1 MERSSVSRHRQR
13 CLLVGISVM
22 AGMVVTASV
31 AWACTANPAAGQ
43 NETLDAIYDQ
53 VHCQVLHQSPAPC
66 EGHDP
71 TMAPVT
77 FVAHGSGPLYNGKVV
92 DVYQD
97 NDDTDATPGRFLSGI
112 GGCDG
117 GDDVRGTITY
127 GSQTVGNSRV
137 GTGSGVL
144 VATDGPGLY
153 GICAGP
159 SQDLSAI
166 GQFIFM

>member
-1 MERSSVSRHRQR
+1 MENVMSTSRRKG
-13 CLLVGISVM
+13 LLAGATAAAGMLVM
-22 AGMVVTASV
+22 ASV
-31 AWACTANPAAGQ
+31 GWACTANPAAGQ

-53 VHCQVLHQSPAPC
+53 VHCQVLHQSPPGC
-66 EGHDP
+66 EGYDP
-71 TMAPVT
+71 NAAPVT
-77 FVAHGSGPLYNGKVV
+77 FVAHGSGTLYNGKVV

-159 SQDLSAI
+159 TQDLSAI